1 MAKKRTPLP
10 QMSCDGHQEPEFRYT
25 RKSDGVDCY
34 AYFCEG
40 CGCEWV
46 RGEDRGNPPP
56 FFGNCG
62 CSKLKQLTDYSDPCK
77 KCGAPIYLTP
87 GAVNYRERAV
97 AEGAYQQRKEYC
109 DTCLDEIVSSA
120 PCRNLGCKSIG
131 GAGLVEATFG
141 DKLFYEKQ
149 QFTFPPNNCEV
160 CRKAIKLFKQRE
172 EVRPTC
178 GLCKKPFRVTYGV
191 MIMMLKNE
199 ERCEVPKECLR
210 CRGLAPDDRNRMS
223 RENELDDLSLKRRRE
238 VAKVLAG
245 DSQALAREQERLVAA
260 KQIKKGELL
269 RLLNQRSKLK
279 PNDVR
284 AMLHLAAK
292 DQKLLQILSDPKNAG
307 YRQVHEALVHITGG
321 KDNMTAK
328 ELAIL
333 PQAFHRILKDHPNAM
348 GLFQKAPAHRA
359 PGMSALH
366 QHYEILSTAALIA
379 RNFTTS
385 SGRKLGISKQ
395 TDRIDFGIKFPHGH
409 AQPRQHG
416 TIEADTLVTRKVG
429 IPPFETVEHIAVDAK
444 YRNTDKARPF
454 LREPQ
459 YEFLSEKHREDV
471 KRQLVGIRTNFKNG
485 SLNEFHFVTNVTF
498 SDRFKA
504 EVDQT
509 NLRLVQDYVTEHNKQ
524 FNSPEGIKEL
534 AYLHEAERAAMPEGK
549 VEPGTL
555 GSLEKYS
562 EPVKEFAARYKIN
575 QVEMCEHVTYPES

>member
-1 MAKKRTPLP
+1 MDCAGPRDREYVRTNR
-10 QMSCDGHQEPEFRYT
+10 E
-25 RKSDGVDCY
+25 GVSWY
-34 AYFCEG
+34 EYFCEG
-40 CGCEWV
+40 CGQSKV
-46 RGEDRGNPPP
+46 IPDSGTFDPDPPI
-56 FFGNCG
+56 FWGDKNDGCG
-62 CSKLKQLTDYSDPCK
+62 CTKRRELTEYSDPCK

-87 GAVNYRERAV
+87 GGAMHKKFAL
-97 AEGAYQQRKEYC
+97 AEGNYQQRKEYC
-109 DTCLDEIVSSA
+109 DACLDEVVASA
-120 PCRNLGCKSIG
+120 PCRNVGCKSIG
-131 GAGLVEATFG
+131 GAGMVEATFG
-141 DKLFYEKQ
+141 DQLFYEKS

-178 GLCKKPFRVTYGV
+178 KLCKKPFRVTCGF

-199 ERCEVPKECLR
+199 ERCEVPQECSR
-210 CRGLAPDDRNRMS
+210 CRGLPPDDRNRMS

-238 VAKVLAG
+238 VAKILAG
-245 DSQALAREQERLVAA
+245 DSHALAREQERLVAA

-284 AMLHLAAK
+284 AMLHLAAN
-292 DQKLLQILSDPKNAG
+292 DQKLLQILSDPNNAG
-307 YRQVHEALVHITGG
+307 FRQVHEALVHITGG
-321 KDNMTAK
+321 RDKMTAK
-328 ELAIL
+328 EFAVL

-359 PGMSALH
+359 PGMSPLN

-379 RNFTTS
+379 RNFTTL
-385 SGRKLGISKQ
+385 SGRKLGICNL

-429 IPPFETVEHIAVDAK
+429 IPPFETVKHIAVDSK
-444 YRNTDKARPF
+444 YRNIDKARPF

-459 YEFLSEKHREDV
+459 YDFLSDKHREEV
-471 KRQLVGIRTNFKNG
+471 KRQLQGVRTNFHNG
-485 SLNEFHFVTNVTF
+485 TLNEFHFVTNVTF
-498 SDRFKA
+498 GDKFKE

-524 FNSPEGIKEL
+524 FNSPQGIKEL
-534 AYLHEAERAAMPEGK
+534 ACLHEAERAVMPEGK
-549 VEPGTL
+549 IEPGTL
-555 GSLEKYS
+555 GNLEKYS
-562 EPVKEFAARYKIN
+562 ERVKEFAARYSIN
-575 QVEMCEHVTYPES
+575 QVEMCEHVTYPDN